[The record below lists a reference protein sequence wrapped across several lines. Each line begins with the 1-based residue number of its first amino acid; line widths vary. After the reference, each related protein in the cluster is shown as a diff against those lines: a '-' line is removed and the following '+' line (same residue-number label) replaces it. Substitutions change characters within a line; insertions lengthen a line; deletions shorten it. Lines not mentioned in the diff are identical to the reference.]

1 MKYNVIIFETKKN
14 LLLLNYCD
22 NHDNIICIGAYIKI
36 HTYRKVITIFV

>member
-1 MKYNVIIFETKKN
+1 MKYNVIIFETKKM

-22 NHDNIICIGAYIKI
+22 NHDNICIGAYIKI